1 MVQGGLRNL
10 NLFTINNFEE
20 EMGFRCGIVGLPN
33 VGKSTIF
40 NALTAAGAEVASYR
54 FCTIQPN
61 VGVVPVPD
69 KRLENLARLIHPKKM
84 IATTLEFFDIAGL
97 VKGASKGEGLGNQF
111 LDHIRTV
118 DAIAHTVRCFDNK
131 NVAHDFDSLDP
142 VRDIEVVNT
151 ELILADLQ
159 VLERRMTKTEKLHRV
174 GGKEAA
180 LELDVYREVQ
190 SLLNRSQM
198 AGALHPTGE
207 REAIFL
213 NLHLLTAKPVFY
225 VANVDQKEL
234 RGEGLCLKAMLDWA
248 GREGSKVVVI
258 CGDLEAEIAELKEE
272 EREEFRRELG
282 LEGSSLERLIR
293 VGYEI
298 LDLVTFYT
306 TVSAELRAWTVS
318 KGTPAPK
325 AAGKIHSDMER
336 GFIRAEVISYA
347 DFLACGS
354 EHSGREKGL
363 LRSEGKDYFIQ
374 DGDIVHFRFHV

>member
-1 MVQGGLRNL
+1 M
-10 NLFTINNFEE
+10 
-20 EMGFRCGIVGLPN
+20 
-33 VGKSTIF
+33 
-40 NALTAAGAEVASYR
+40 ASYR

-69 KRLENLARLIHPKKM
+69 KRLENLAKLIHPKKVVP
-84 IATTLEFFDIAGL
+84 TTLEFFDIAGL

-118 DAIAHTVRCFDNK
+118 DAIAHIVRCFDNK
-131 NVAHDFDSLDP
+131 NVAHDFGSLDP
-142 VRDIEVVNT
+142 VRDAEVVNT

-159 VLERRMTKTEKLHRV
+159 VLERRMAKAEKIHRV

-180 LELDVYREVQ
+180 LELEVYREVQ
-190 SLLNRSQM
+190 AVLNRGQM
-198 AGALHPTGE
+198 AKTLHAKGE
-207 REAIFL
+207 RETIFL
-213 NLHLLTAKPVFY
+213 DLHLLTAKPVFY

-234 RGEGLCLKAMLDWA
+234 RGEGLCLKSMLDWA
-248 GREGSKVVVI
+248 ERERSKVVVI
-258 CGDLEAEIAELKEE
+258 CGDLEAELSDLNEE
-272 EREEFRRELG
+272 EREEFRKELG

-298 LDLVTFYT
+298 LNLVTFYT
-306 TVSAELRAWTVS
+306 TVSAELRAWTVP

-336 GFIRAEVISYA
+336 GFIRGEVVSFA
-347 DFLACGS
+347 DFMACGS
-354 EHSGREKGL
+354 EHSAREKGI
-363 LRSEGKDYFIQ
+363 LRSEGKDYVIQ